1 MPRSK
6 AFLILILSLLVS
18 SITTA
23 AIAQEVS
30 VARLIQALG
39 SKQAETQIKAAKAL
53 SQRGANAA
61 PATAALAKALRSP
74 TVQVQNAAALAL
86 AAVGP
91 GAKDGLPALT
101 QALKDKNAGVRAR
114 AAYAIGKIGNVS
126 DGTLEAMIAAALDP
140 DVTVR
145 RHVRDALRNIQ
156 APREKTLPIWA
167 RTLKEANNEEI
178 MPALMTLAEE
188 GKAALPVLAD
198 ALKHEDACYWA
209 TLIIAEIG
217 PDAAPLTPNL
227 IELLKH
233 GDPET
238 RMNALVA
245 LGEIGP
251 GAAAASDEIIAHLN
265 SEKSDNVLYAA
276 AYALGAIETK
286 ETASPAAKAAL
297 AKLLNKPDLGLQ
309 SIAAR
314 GLLLI
319 DPDGDNDE
327 KAVKVTVQALAS
339 QDPNI
344 RHLAV
349 RTLSEMTPRGSE
361 PSPEV
366 IDAFVK
372 VMNDSSPHVVGEVIG
387 ALAAQGKSATPRV
400 IRGLGSK
407 ELRPYAVQVAILL
420 GPDAADAV
428 PALLSA
434 WEDTSEND
442 GLKPEIQFAF
452 GAIGPASAPAVSKLI
467 ESLSS
472 QSSEVRYSACYALGR
487 IGPAAKAAVP
497 KLMSLLGESDEFEKL
512 AGVWALIRIEPNN
525 AKLQARAIPL
535 LTKALKD
542 QRPHIRIQATAS
554 LAHLGSAA
562 KSALPALQAAGKDA
576 DPNVA
581 AAAKAA
587 IAAISGK

>member
-227 IELLKH
+227 IELLK
-233 GDPET
+233 
-238 RMNALVA
+238 
-245 LGEIGP
+245 
-251 GAAAASDEIIAHLN
+251 
-265 SEKSDNVLYAA
+265 
-276 AYALGAIETK
+276 
-286 ETASPAAKAAL
+286 
-297 AKLLNKPDLGLQ
+297 Q
-309 SIAAR
+309 
-314 GLLLI
+314 
-319 DPDGDNDE
+319 
-327 KAVKVTVQALAS
+327 
-339 QDPNI
+339 
-344 RHLAV
+344 
-349 RTLSEMTPRGSE
+349 
-361 PSPEV
+361 
-366 IDAFVK
+366 
-372 VMNDSSPHVVGEVIG
+372 
-387 ALAAQGKSATPRV
+387 
-400 IRGLGSK
+400 
-407 ELRPYAVQVAILL
+407 
-420 GPDAADAV
+420 
-428 PALLSA
+428 
-434 WEDTSEND
+434 
-442 GLKPEIQFAF
+442 
-452 GAIGPASAPAVSKLI
+452 
-467 ESLSS
+467 
-472 QSSEVRYSACYALGR
+472 
-487 IGPAAKAAVP
+487 
-497 KLMSLLGESDEFEKL
+497 
-512 AGVWALIRIEPNN
+512 
-525 AKLQARAIPL
+525 
-535 LTKALKD
+535 
-542 QRPHIRIQATAS
+542 
-554 LAHLGSAA
+554 
-562 KSALPALQAAGKDA
+562 
-576 DPNVA
+576 
-581 AAAKAA
+581 
-587 IAAISGK
+587 